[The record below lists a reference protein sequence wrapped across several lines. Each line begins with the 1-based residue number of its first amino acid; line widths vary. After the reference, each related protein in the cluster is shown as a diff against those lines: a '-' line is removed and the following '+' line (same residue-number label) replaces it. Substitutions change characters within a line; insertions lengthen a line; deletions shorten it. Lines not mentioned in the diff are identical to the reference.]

1 MSKFGFHLTVPGTDD
16 QLTMSEGNLVGGGH
30 RFVQLDHGIWDI
42 TMPASRPVLDRFVLD
57 YARVRQ
63 AEGRSLT
70 AEQVRSL
77 PAIDASHP
85 LASMWVQRQ
94 ASFEIF
100 HRWLGG
106 IAGLPAERTVVDIGA
121 GCGWLAAQLANDGWQ
136 GAAVDI
142 TVDGGDGLGAAR
154 HHDAELVLIR
164 AEMGT
169 LPFASDSVDLAV
181 FNASLHYAT
190 DVSVALAEARRI
202 VRPHGYLAVID
213 SPIFQSRTAGHKM
226 VEEFAATI
234 HATHGFA
241 PAAHLGSGFVTWA
254 QVELFGFAPI
264 VSAAGPK
271 ARFHRWRGAR
281 RAGREVAQRP
291 QLIASSS
298 VPAPSPRLASP
309 TRRLVFGPK
318 E

>member
-1 MSKFGFHLTVPGTDD
+1 MSEPGFHLTVPGTDD
-16 QLTMSEGNLVGGGH
+16 QLTICEGNLVGGGH
-30 RFVQLDHGIWDI
+30 QFAQLDHGIWDI
-42 TMPASRPVLDRFVLD
+42 TLPASRPVLDRFASD
-57 YARVRQ
+57 YARVRE

-70 AEQVRSL
+70 AEQVRLL
-77 PAIDASHP
+77 PAIDAGHP
-85 LASMWVQRQ
+85 LASMWAQRQ

-100 HRWLGG
+100 QRWLGG
-106 IAGLPAERTVVDIGA
+106 RAGLPAEPTIVDIGA
-121 GCGWLAAQLANDGWQ
+121 GCGWLAARLATDGWQ

-142 TVDGGDGLGAAR
+142 TVEGGDGLAAGR

-169 LPFASDSVDLAV
+169 LPFASESVDLAV

-213 SPIFQSRTAGHKM
+213 SPIFQSSSAGHKM
-226 VEEFAATI
+226 VEEFAATVQT
-234 HATHGFA
+234 THGFA
-241 PAAHLGSGFVTWA
+241 PAAHLGTGFVTWS

-264 VSAAGPK
+264 VSAAGPA

-291 QLIASSS
+291 QLVASSS
-298 VPAPSPRLASP
+298 AHGVTA
-309 TRRLVFGPK
+309 
-318 E
+318 